1 MLGNG
6 FSHAVLFAWVVPT
19 FGLNWFS
26 EKKLADVW
34 PLVAG
39 LLAFILMVVHFVFVA
54 KAHVDCGNGLHQ
66 GNICYPVGLR
76 CLHPSHALDDQFGA
90 PACACAGVLLPPV
103 VAGFTLPLQLSFLK
117 SDCGTMVGSFTSSY
131 WLARVE
137 APGAKNETG
146 MALRWHHHALMV
158 ESRVQHSEEV
168 EAPQHLSL

>member
-66 GNICYPVGLR
+66 GNICYPAGLR

-103 VAGFTLPLQLSFLK
+103 VAGFSLPLQLSFLK

-146 MALRWHHHALMV
+146 MALRWHHHAMIGRSKAGCRTRRRL
-158 ESRVQHSEEV
+158 RVHNT
-168 EAPQHLSL
+168 